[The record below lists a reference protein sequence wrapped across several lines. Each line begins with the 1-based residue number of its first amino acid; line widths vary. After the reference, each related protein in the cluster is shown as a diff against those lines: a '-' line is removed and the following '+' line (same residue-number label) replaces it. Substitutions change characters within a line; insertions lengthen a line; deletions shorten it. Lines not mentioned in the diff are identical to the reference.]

1 MRVSNVGLLL
11 IGLSLLT
18 LVMVIILS
26 RVAEAIFIISNY
38 VGDII
43 PYFVY
48 VLIGIVFLFGV
59 TLVLLDKR
67 R

>member
-1 MRVSNVGLLL
+1 MSNVGLLL

>member
-1 MRVSNVGLLL
+1 MSNVGLLL
-11 IGLSLLT
+11 IELSLLT

>member
-1 MRVSNVGLLL
+1 MSNVGLLL

-48 VLIGIVFLFGV
+48 VLIGTVFLFGV
-59 TLVLLDKR
+59 TLVLLEKR